1 MTKNIDF
8 TVAIPTYNGQSRL
21 PELLE
26 RLQNQLNTE
35 HLSWEIIV
43 VDNNSTDNTAKVIQT
58 YQQNWQCPY
67 PLKYLFEKKQGAAY
81 ARQRA
86 IEEAKGTFIGFL
98 DDDNYPTSTWVA
110 AAYAF
115 GEQHPLAGAYGSQVH
130 GDFEVEPPENFKK
143 IASFLAI
150 TERGTKPHQYKAH
163 MKMLPPGAGLVV
175 RKQAWERTVPK
186 NLVLNHKGREAGLAS
201 EDLEAVLHIQLG
213 GWEIWYNPEMCIH
226 HKIPAWRLQRKYL
239 ISLFR
244 CVGLSRH
251 HLRMLRIQPWQRPLV
266 SLVYLV
272 NDLRKI
278 ILYALKYRGMFQT
291 DLIAACEMELL
302 MSSFISP
309 FYLFQKRYLNIAVLD
324 LVMDFF
330 QAIKAS
336 ATSTSLG
343 TSPLGFNL
351 AKKDWGV
358 PQLLKKR
365 SNQLLPYQKLS

>member
-1 MTKNIDF
+1 MTENIDF

-26 RLQNQLNTE
+26 RLQNQLYTE

-67 PLKYLFEKKQGAAY
+67 PLKYLFETKQGAAH

-115 GEQHPLAGAYGSQVH
+115 GEQHPLAGAYGGEVH
-130 GDFEVEPPENFKK
+130 GEFEVEPPENFQK
-143 IASFLAI
+143 IACFLAI
-150 TERGTKPHQYKAH
+150 TERGTKPHQYKAP

-186 NLVLNHKGREAGLAS
+186 NLVLNHKGREVGLAS

-213 GWEIWYNPEMCIH
+213 GWEIWYNPEMCIY
-226 HKIPAWRLQRKYL
+226 HKIPAWRFQREYL
-239 ISLFR
+239 IRLFR

-278 ILYALKYRGMFQT
+278 ILYALKYGGMFQT

-309 FYLFQKRYLNIAVLD
+309 FYLFQKRYLNIAVPD
-324 LVMDFF
+324 LVMYLF

-336 ATSTSLG
+336 A
-343 TSPLGFNL
+343 PLDFNSKRSRTLNL

-358 PQLLKKR
+358 P
-365 SNQLLPYQKLS
+365 